1 MSKEAERGRVD
12 RTVGP
17 HETRSIAVPAYRDS
31 EGAPTCC
38 ADWETARCPFLMLR
52 KMGLVEVCGV
62 TGKDIQRGPAGLQ
75 PGEFAEEPSKHM
87 LRPVT
92 GCPVWP
98 NAELSGAAAKE

>member
-1 MSKEAERGRVD
+1 MTEETDGGRVD

-17 HETRSIAVPAYRDS
+17 HEMRCITVPAYRDS

-38 ADWETARCPFLMLR
+38 ADWDAARCPFLMLR

-62 TGKDIQRGPAGLQ
+62 TGADIQRGPADLQ
-75 PGEFAEEPSKHM
+75 HGEFAAEPSKHM
-87 LRPVT
+87 LRPVI

-98 NAELSGAAAKE
+98 NAGIQP